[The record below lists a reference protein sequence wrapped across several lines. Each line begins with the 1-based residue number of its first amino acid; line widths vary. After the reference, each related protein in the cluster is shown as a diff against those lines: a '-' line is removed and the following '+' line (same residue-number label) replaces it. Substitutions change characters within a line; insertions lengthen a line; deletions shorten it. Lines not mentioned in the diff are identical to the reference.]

1 MAAITPLDG
10 GRIKKSR
17 ASFIGGIA
25 VGIGV
30 MVLWTAITRDLDVA
44 GNGML
49 LLGIAVSL
57 LVGLWIWRADL

>member
-17 ASFIGGIA
+17 ASLIGGIA

-30 MVLWTAITRDLDVA
+30 FVLWTAITRDLAVA

>member
-1 MAAITPLDG
+1 MAALTPLDG

-30 MVLWTAITRDLDVA
+30 MVLWTAITRDLAVI
-44 GNGML
+44 GTGPML
-49 LLGIAVSL
+49 LGAAVSL
-57 LVGLWIWRADL
+57 AVALWIWRADL